1 MKLSS
6 RQHELIRIIFSS
18 EDYITIEAI
27 AKQLNLSTRTIKREL
42 EEITM
47 FFQTIGVPLEK
58 RSGKGV
64 KILKEEN
71 VIELL
76 DSILEKKTIPV
87 FSQEKR
93 SVILLLTLLF
103 AGDPLKRFS
112 LASTLGTS
120 ELTVSSDLSKV
131 SEILEKKKVTL
142 VRKQGFGV
150 YVVASEERR
159 RATIFEI
166 IEEATRGFSLLD
178 VPSKTIEQFVSR
190 DKLKEI
196 AEILDVANSEKQFF
210 TSDRTRDML
219 ALHLYIQKKRVEGGN
234 RISLSSENTSEKAL
248 EVSSE
253 IISRL
258 IEKYKIS
265 YSIGEI
271 HFFADVISLTQGI
284 TGVSSESELAVY
296 IANKL
301 AKKLEGSLGIL
312 VDAENEFFTSL
323 IRHLVTTVNRSEKNI
338 EILNPILS
346 EIQTAYPDIYQ
357 MVEECSGEIKKE
369 VGITFTSDELG
380 YLTMHMCVIALDG
393 KTQRTQKTRAVIVC
407 PSGLAQSQ
415 LLAINVKKAY
425 PNMEVVK
432 TSSVSEVK
440 KILAG
445 DSGIDIVISTIAVDT
460 EIPQAVVSPFILPK
474 DKDIIEVAISKV
486 TKREIMRATHKI
498 ETDMA
503 DSVVEKMQTKG
514 VIADVLSDM
523 MFENNLKAKEISAV
537 IEKIASF
544 YGESNEEKMQIAKDI
559 ALREEIGS
567 TVMADGEMI
576 LIHAK
581 TSGVSKVCFGVVRFE
596 EKITLQNPKESVSC
610 GVVMLVP
617 NASKYGVKVI
627 SEISQQLVLDDNFYE
642 TIKFGSEEEI
652 KEKVK
657 EILYNY
663 YFDNYEG
670 NF

>member
-6 RQHELIRIIFSS
+6 RQHEIIRIIFNAK
-18 EDYITIEAI
+18 DYITTEAV
-27 AKQLNLSTRTIKREL
+27 AGMLNLSARTIKREL

-47 FFQTIGVPLEK
+47 FFETIGVPLEK
-58 RSGKGV
+58 KSGKGV
-64 KILKEEN
+64 KILKEEGT
-71 VIELL
+71 IELL

-103 AGDPLKRFS
+103 SGDPLKRFT
-112 LASTLGTS
+112 LASVLGTS
-120 ELTVSSDLSKV
+120 ELTVSSDLAKV
-131 SEILEKKKVTL
+131 AETLEKKGITL
-142 VRKQGFGV
+142 VRKQGFGI

-159 RATIFEI
+159 RMAIFEI

-190 DKLKEI
+190 EYLKEI
-196 AEILDVANSEKQFF
+196 AEILDTANDEKQFF

-219 ALHLYIQKKRVEGGN
+219 ALHLYIQEKRVQGGN

-253 IISRL
+253 IIAKL

-284 TGVSSESELAVY
+284 TGVSGESELAIY

-301 AKKLEGSLGIL
+301 AKKLESGFGIL
-312 VDAENEFFTSL
+312 VDVQNEFFTSL

-338 EILNPILS
+338 EVLNPILS
-346 EIQTAYPDIYQ
+346 EIQAAYPDIYR
-357 MVEECSGEIKKE
+357 MVEECSLEINKE
-369 VGITFTSDELG
+369 AGISFTKGELG

-393 KTQRTQKTRAVIVC
+393 KTERTHKTRAVIVC

-432 TSSVSEVK
+432 TSSTSEVK
-440 KILAG
+440 KIIAE
-445 DSGIDIVISTIAVDT
+445 DCGIDIVISTIAVDV

-486 TKREIMRATHKI
+486 AKREIMREVGRI

-503 DSVVEKMQTKG
+503 DSVANKMQTKG
-514 VIADVLSDM
+514 VIADVLSGM
-523 MFENNLKAKEISAV
+523 MFEKNISAKEISAV

-544 YGESNEEKMQIAKDI
+544 YGESAEEKMQIAKDI
-559 ALREEIGS
+559 AAREEIGS

-576 LIHAK
+576 LLHAK
-581 TSGVSKVCFGVVRFE
+581 TSGVSKTCFGVVRFE
-596 EKITLQNPKESVSC
+596 EKITLKSPKESVSC

-617 NASKYGVKVI
+617 HSSKYGVKII
-627 SEISQQLVLDDNFYE
+627 SEISQQLVLDDNFYGI
-642 TIKFGSEEEI
+642 IKFGSKDEI
-652 KEKVK
+652 NEKVK
-657 EILYNY
+657 AILYNY
-663 YFDNYEG
+663 YFDNFKE
-670 NF
+670 

>member
-6 RQHELIRIIFSS
+6 RQHEIIRIIFNAG
-18 EDYITIEAI
+18 DYITTEAV
-27 AKQLNLSTRTIKREL
+27 ADMLGLSTRTIKREL
-42 EEITM
+42 EEISM
-47 FFQTIGVPLEK
+47 FFETIGVPLEK
-58 RSGKGV
+58 KSGKGV
-64 KILKEEN
+64 KILKEEGT
-71 VIELL
+71 IELL

-103 AGDPLKRFS
+103 SGDPLKRFT

-131 SEILEKKKVTL
+131 AEILEKKEITL

-159 RATIFEI
+159 RMAIFEI

-190 DKLKEI
+190 EELKEI
-196 AEILDVANSEKQFF
+196 AEILDTENGEKHFF

-253 IISRL
+253 IISKL
-258 IEKYKIS
+258 IEKYKMS

-271 HFFADVISLTQGI
+271 HFFADVLSLTQGI
-284 TGVSSESELAVY
+284 TGVDGESELAIY

-301 AKKLEGSLGIL
+301 AKKLESSFGIL
-312 VDAENEFFTSL
+312 VDAQNEFFTSL
-323 IRHLVTTVNRSEKNI
+323 ICHLVTTVKRSEKNI
-338 EILNPILS
+338 EILNPILP

-357 MVEECSGEIKKE
+357 MVEQCSLEINKE
-369 VGITFTSDELG
+369 AGISFTKGELG

-393 KTQRTQKTRAVIVC
+393 KTERTHKTRAVIVC

-440 KILAG
+440 KIIAEDL
-445 DSGIDIVISTIAVDT
+445 GIDIVISTIAVDV

-486 TKREIMRATHKI
+486 AKRDFMREVDKI

-523 MFENNLKAKEISAV
+523 MFEKINAKEISAV

-544 YGESNEEKMQIAKDI
+544 YGESVETKMQIAKDI
-559 ALREEIGS
+559 ASREEIGS

-576 LIHAK
+576 LLHAK
-581 TSGVSKVCFGVVRFE
+581 TSGVSKACFGVVRFE
-596 EKITLQNPKESVSC
+596 KKITLESPKESVSC

-617 NASKYGVKVI
+617 TSSKLGVKII
-627 SEISQQLVLDDNFYE
+627 SEISQQLVLDDNFYN
-642 TIKFGSEEEI
+642 TIKFGSEDEI

-663 YFDNYEG
+663 YFDNYKE
-670 NF
+670 